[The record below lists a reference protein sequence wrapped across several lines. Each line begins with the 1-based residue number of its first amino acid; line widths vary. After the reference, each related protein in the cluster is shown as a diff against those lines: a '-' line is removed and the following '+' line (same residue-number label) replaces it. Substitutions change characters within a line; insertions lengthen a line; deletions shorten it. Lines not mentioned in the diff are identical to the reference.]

1 MTAEIAPIKHNSS
14 ALRRAGFDRL
24 PTIVTSEGEATAKRF
39 IEFFTATI
47 RNKNTRGAYARAAY
61 QFLAWCDDQHLTLK
75 SIEPV
80 HVAAWIE
87 KLTQEREPQT
97 VKQHLAAIRM
107 LFDWMVTGQSM
118 PSNPASSVRGPRYS
132 YKKGKTPI
140 LDEDG
145 MHKLIASIDT
155 SSITGLRDRA
165 LITLMYY
172 TFGRVSAVI
181 ALDVKDYYARG
192 KRFFVGL
199 EEKGGKHH
207 EVPLHHKA
215 LEYLDAYIE
224 AGGLAGKKD
233 APLFCSSKGK
243 AKEKVLSETRM
254 SRVDAWKMIKRRALR
269 AGIKEDISPH
279 SFRGT
284 GITLYLES
292 GGSLEHAQ
300 AIADHASPRTTKLY
314 DRTGDQLSLDE
325 IERIPSL

>member
-1 MTAEIAPIKHNSS
+1 
-14 ALRRAGFDRL
+14 
-24 PTIVTSEGEATAKRF
+24 
-39 IEFFTATI
+39 
-47 RNKNTRGAYARAAY
+47 
-61 QFLAWCDDQHLTLK
+61 
-75 SIEPV
+75 
-80 HVAAWIE
+80 
-87 KLTQEREPQT
+87 
-97 VKQHLAAIRM
+97 M
-107 LFDWMVTGQSM
+107 LFDWMVTGQCM

-145 MHKLIASIDT
+145 VKKLFASIDT
-155 SSITGLRDRA
+155 SAVSGLRDRA
-165 LITLMYY
+165 LIAMMYY
-172 TFGRVSAVI
+172 TFGRVSAVV
-181 ALDVKDYYARG
+181 ALDVKDYYPRG
-192 KRFFVGL
+192 KKHFIALR
-199 EEKGGKHH
+199 EKGGKDH

-215 LEYLDAYIE
+215 IEYLDAYIE
-224 AGGLAGKKD
+224 AAGLAGQKD
-233 APLFCSSKGK
+233 TPIFRSTGGKGRPLGES
-243 AKEKVLSETRM
+243 RM

-269 AGIKEDISPH
+269 ASIKEDISPH